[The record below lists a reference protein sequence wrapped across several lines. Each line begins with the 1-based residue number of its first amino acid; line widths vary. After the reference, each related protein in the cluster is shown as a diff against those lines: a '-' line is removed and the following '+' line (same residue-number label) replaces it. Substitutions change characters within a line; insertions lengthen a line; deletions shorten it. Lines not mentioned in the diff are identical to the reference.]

1 MPESLPNSL
10 VDEEP
15 TAGRDRPG
23 YEPPT
28 VTPIGNAR
36 DLLAG
41 SAGSVADAGVP
52 GRLTRPSGG

>member
-1 MPESLPNSL
+1 MPESL
-10 VDEEP
+10 VDKQPEATSEG
-15 TAGRDRPG
+15 TRPG

-41 SAGSVADAGVP
+41 SVGTSTDATPVP
-52 GRLTRPSGG
+52 GQTKQPGA